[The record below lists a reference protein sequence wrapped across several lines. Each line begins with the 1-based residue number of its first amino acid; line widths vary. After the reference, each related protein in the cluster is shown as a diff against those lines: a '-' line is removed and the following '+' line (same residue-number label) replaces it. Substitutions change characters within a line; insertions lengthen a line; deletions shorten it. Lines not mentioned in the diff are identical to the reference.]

1 MIASLEQGVF
11 MSEFDVQITKD
22 EQVIVMHDTSVD
34 RTTPNKGPVSDYT
47 LAQLE
52 RMDAGSWKS
61 PLYSSYRVPS
71 LKRMLEAF
79 TTFPDWKSRYLMV
92 DIKYDP
98 ERIIGAMAKMNIPRD
113 VLSRLVIS
121 PWTEQGANYVRKV
134 FGSVPVVGYINGS
147 VDDDLLQRDNW
158 EGQVLNLKK
167 EPTKKK
173 GREWAIRQR
182 NEFGRQLMAWTAR
195 SDRDAIEDSEFA
207 WDNCWNAV
215 VGDWAP
221 MLVVKAEQMRFEG
234 RSRNCK

>member
-158 EGQVLNLKK
+158 EGQVLNLKYVLASLFSSS
-167 EPTKKK
+167 TKRNST
-173 GREWAIRQR
+173 GR
-182 NEFGRQLMAWTAR
+182 
-195 SDRDAIEDSEFA
+195 
-207 WDNCWNAV
+207 NASV
-215 VGDWAP
+215 T
-221 MLVVKAEQMRFEG
+221 G
-234 RSRNCK
+234 RSRRRRRVVSGLSGSAMSLAAN